1 MRPREGNDGLSL
13 YPADTPAIHEAI
25 LSITLVNSV
34 CGKTLVIVDDEK
46 SYVDLLAQLLTEH
59 LSCPVATFTR
69 PVEALA
75 ALPQLDVGMVVT
87 DYYMPQLNGLEFILR
102 ARQVLPAVPFII
114 ITGHGVHFSTD
125 DYAHVPELRTVLHKP
140 FKWRVLAEEVLRYWG
155 GADGPSLKA
164 DATAR

>member
-1 MRPREGNDGLSL
+1 M
-13 YPADTPAIHEAI
+13 ATPDN
-25 LSITLVNSV
+25 LGTTQSVTPVNSAS
-34 CGKTLVIVDDEK
+34 GKTLVIVDDEK

-59 LSCPVATFTR
+59 LSCPVVTFTR

-102 ARQVLPAVPFII
+102 ARQILPVVPFII
-114 ITGHGVHFSTD
+114 ITGHGVHFSPG

-140 FKWRVLAEEVLRYWG
+140 FRWRALAEEILRYWG
-155 GADGPSLKA
+155 GSDGPLLKA
-164 DATAR
+164 DATSV